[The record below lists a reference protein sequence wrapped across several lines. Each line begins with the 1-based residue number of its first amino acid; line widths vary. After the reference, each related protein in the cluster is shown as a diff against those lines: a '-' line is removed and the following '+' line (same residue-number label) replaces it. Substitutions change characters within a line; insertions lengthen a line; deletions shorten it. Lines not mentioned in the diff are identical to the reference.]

1 VSSRSL
7 RARSAAFC
15 AGAAIACLA
24 SCGGNSERTFSAS
37 RFSQCLQSRDAGP
50 SDLPDTGSAEQSSVR
65 DGLAR
70 EAREQNGAVR
80 AFTNTEDPNASSV
93 SLLFFR
99 GSGEARQAAMSVEDD
114 MESEA
119 KRQRERGLEP
129 ANVAAPTVRGN
140 VVILDEPTE
149 AQRRVLD
156 DCLDQSVADA

>member
-1 VSSRSL
+1 
-7 RARSAAFC
+7 
-15 AGAAIACLA
+15 
-24 SCGGNSERTFSAS
+24 
-37 RFSQCLQSRDAGP
+37 
-50 SDLPDTGSAEQSSVR
+50 
-65 DGLAR
+65 
-70 EAREQNGAVR
+70 
-80 AFTNTEDPNASSV
+80 
-93 SLLFFR
+93 
-99 GSGEARQAAMSVEDD
+99 